1 VYSLLPAL
9 ASGLFLGYGIYVLAA
24 KGLNRVSLCFF
35 ALCLTTFFWQA
46 TWAVLFQVSDPFWTE
61 VLVRL
66 GYLLIIFLPTSLYHF
81 LVEVSDQPEDR
92 RWVMLSYGVALV
104 LGGFNLGTDL
114 FVDGYYEYFFGHYP
128 KAGPLHA
135 VHVLQTAVVVSR
147 GLFVTWRASRRAS
160 TDRRFRLTLCVASLW
175 IYFLAAV
182 DYLCNYGFGF
192 YPPGVF
198 FITISLGLIAVTHRN
213 SVNSLAVAASIA
225 HEMRTPLTSIRLQ
238 AEVLKLWVPELH
250 RGYRLAVEKGLLKG
264 SSVVPDLPKMSSF
277 VGSIA
282 HQVERSNV
290 VIDVILASARQK
302 MIEPSTF
309 TRCSMEA
316 CVKEAAE
323 RYPYRAGEWDKVVVV
338 PGQGFEFIGS
348 EPLMVCVLFNL
359 LKNALQAIA
368 VAGKGDVKI
377 SMSTENGHH
386 VLAIRDSGTGIR
398 AADMSTI
405 FDPFFTTK
413 SSDGTGLG
421 LPFCRR
427 VIESFG
433 GTFDGESVEGQYT
446 CFRLR
451 LPVVDVSAPP
461 PCAHGIE

>member
-1 VYSLLPAL
+1 
-9 ASGLFLGYGIYVLAA
+9 
-24 KGLNRVSLCFF
+24 
-35 ALCLTTFFWQA
+35 
-46 TWAVLFQVSDPFWTE
+46 
-61 VLVRL
+61 
-66 GYLLIIFLPTSLYHF
+66 
-81 LVEVSDQPEDR
+81 
-92 RWVMLSYGVALV
+92 
-104 LGGFNLGTDL
+104 
-114 FVDGYYEYFFGHYP
+114 
-128 KAGPLHA
+128 
-135 VHVLQTAVVVSR
+135 
-147 GLFVTWRASRRAS
+147 
-160 TDRRFRLTLCVASLW
+160 
-175 IYFLAAV
+175 V
-182 DYLCNYGFGF
+182 DYLCNYGFSF

-386 VLAIRDSGTGIR
+386 FLAIRDSGTGIR